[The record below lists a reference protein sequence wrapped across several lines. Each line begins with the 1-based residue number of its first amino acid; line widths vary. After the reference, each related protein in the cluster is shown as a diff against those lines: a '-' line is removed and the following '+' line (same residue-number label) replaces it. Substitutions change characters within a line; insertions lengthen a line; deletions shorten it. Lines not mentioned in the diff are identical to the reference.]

1 MRYTKMTKAKFRRLV
16 VRAIED
22 TILVMFI
29 VFCAWA
35 VCSGIGFVL
44 KALGVGA

>member
-1 MRYTKMTKAKFRRLV
+1 MTKAKFRRLV

-29 VFCAWA
+29 AFCACA
-35 VCSGIGFVL
+35 VCSGIGLVL
-44 KALGVGA
+44 KALGVGS